1 GRIEA
6 GLPASD
12 GQLRAQASG
21 ASRAVPR
28 IHRRHGGLGRRRAG
42 GEARV
47 KNRREAQRLLDEADL
62 LFAADEV
69 DAAVARMAQQITAQ
83 LGEEFPVVL
92 SVMGGA
98 AVFTGRLLL
107 LLAFPLEFG
116 AIEVT
121 RYNNDIQGRD
131 IAWRLA
137 PRDNVRGR
145 TVLVVDDILDEGI
158 TLAAIR
164 KKLTEMGAG
173 KFYSA
178 VFADKDIGREK
189 PVRAD
194 FVGVTVPNRYVFGF
208 GMDAYGLWRNLPA
221 VYALKDK

>member
-1 GRIEA
+1 VTAPE
-6 GLPASD
+6 
-12 GQLRAQASG
+12 QA
-21 ASRAVPR
+21 R
-28 IHRRHGGLGRRRAG
+28 
-42 GEARV
+42 
-47 KNRREAQRLLDEADL
+47 RLLAEAELLCDEKCVQE
-62 LFAADEV
+62 EV
-69 DAAVARMAQQITAQ
+69 ERLAREITA
-83 LGEEFPVVL
+83 LLKDEFPIVL

-98 AVFTGRLLL
+98 AVFTGQLLPKL
-107 LLAFPLEFG
+107 CFPLEFG

-121 RYNNDIQGRD
+121 RYNNDIQGRE

-164 KKLTEMGAG
+164 NKVLEMGAE

-178 VFADKDIGREK
+178 VFADKDLGREK
-189 PVRAD
+189 PVKAD
-194 FVGVTVPNRYVFGF
+194 FVGRVVPNRYVFGF

-221 VYALKDK
+221 IYALKD

>member
-1 GRIEA
+1 
-6 GLPASD
+6 
-12 GQLRAQASG
+12 
-21 ASRAVPR
+21 
-28 IHRRHGGLGRRRAG
+28 
-42 GEARV
+42 V
-47 KNRREAQRLLDEADL
+47 KNRREAQRLLDEADV
-62 LFAADEV
+62 LFTAEAV
-69 DAAVARMAQQITAQ
+69 DAAVERMARNITAQ
-83 LGEEFPVVL
+83 LGDDFPVVL

-98 AVFTGRLLL
+98 AVFTGRLLP

-164 KKLTEMGAG
+164 AKLLEMGAARVLA
-173 KFYSA
+173 A

-189 PVRAD
+189 PAHAD

-221 VYALKDK
+221 IYALSEQKPESPQINADTRRSVEEDVSGPK